1 MTNKKVA
8 AVLNETAQL
17 IELTGGNPFRARA
30 FSGAARTIRDL
41 EEPLQAYVDDEALQD
56 IDGIGEGLAAQ
67 IGDLFARDSFDLRD
81 DLLNAV
87 PTGLL
92 DVLRINGLG
101 TKRVRTLWDEL
112 NITSLEDLEAAATSN
127 QIQTISG
134 FGAKT
139 ESNILESL
147 RKLRHYDAQ
156 RRYADVY
163 APAHALR
170 NALAEST
177 NAQVALVGAFRRQ
190 VPTLKQLTLVTT
202 ADTPD
207 LVDALADAGYD
218 DVEAARDTHPPY
230 ATNTV
235 DAALPDGFPLVIYA
249 VPDDVFGTAVW
260 HHTGSADYREA
271 FIDTYGAV
279 PEVADENTLFA
290 ETNAPSHPPELREA
304 VWADALDTLPTS
316 EALITV
322 EDLRGTIHNH
332 TTASDGAHSLRAMA
346 EAARE
351 RGLSY
356 IGICDHS
363 QSLTVASGLSPKA
376 VRAQFEAID
385 ALNAEY
391 AEQDADFRIFKGI
404 ESDILKDGSLDY
416 ADDLLAAFDLVV
428 ASVHSGFTMTEAE
441 ATERIIRAVSHPAT
455 TVLGHPTGRLLLVRE
470 GYPLDSRAVIDACA
484 EHNVALEL
492 NANPYRLDLD
502 WTHVR
507 YAVEQGVLISI
518 NPDAHATDEL
528 DNVRWGVAAA
538 RKGGLT
544 AEHCLNAKPLEAFT
558 AWLTTRSSVASAA

>member
-67 IGDLFARDSFDLRD
+67 IGDLFARGSFDLRD

-112 NITSLEDLEAAATSN
+112 DITSLEDLEAAATSN

-170 NALAEST
+170 DALAEST
-177 NAQVALVGAFRRQ
+177 NAPVALVGAFRRQ

-202 ADTPD
+202 ADTSD
-207 LVDALADAGYD
+207 VVDALADAGYD
-218 DVEAARDTHPPY
+218 DVEAARDAHPPY

-235 DAALPDGFPLVIYA
+235 DAALPDGFPVVIYT

-260 HHTGSADYREA
+260 HHTGSAAYREA
-271 FIDTYGAV
+271 FINTYGPV
-279 PEVADENTLFA
+279 PEVADEHTLFA
-290 ETNAPSHPPELREA
+290 EANAPSHPPELREA
-304 VWADALDTLPTS
+304 VWTDALDMTPTS

-322 EDLRGTIHNH
+322 EDLHGTIHNH

-363 QSLTVASGLSPKA
+363 QSLTVASGLTPNE

-391 AEQDADFRIFKGI
+391 AEQDAGFRIFKGI

-416 ADDLLAAFDLVV
+416 EDDLLAAFDLVV

-470 GYPLDSRAVIDACA
+470 GYPIDHRAVIDACA
-484 EHNVALEL
+484 AHNVAIEL

-558 AWLTTRSSVASAA
+558 AWLTTRPSVASAA

>member
-41 EEPLQAYVDDEALQD
+41 EEPLQAYVDDGALQD

-67 IGDLFARDSFDLRD
+67 IGDLFARGSFDLRD

-87 PTGLL
+87 PPGLL

-112 NITSLEDLEAAATSN
+112 DITSLDDLEEAATAHR
-127 QIQTISG
+127 IQTISG

-147 RKLRHYDAQ
+147 RKLRRYDAQ

-170 NALAEST
+170 DVLAEST

-190 VPTLKQLTLVTT
+190 VPTLKQLTLVTA
-202 ADTPD
+202 ADAFD
-207 LVDALADAGYD
+207 VVEALSEAGYD
-218 DVEAARDTHPPY
+218 EIEAARDAHPPY
-230 ATNTV
+230 VTNTV
-235 DAALPDGFPLVIYA
+235 DAALPDGFPVVIYT
-249 VPDDVFGTAVW
+249 VSGDVFGTAVW
-260 HHTGSADYREA
+260 YHTGSAAYREA
-271 FIDTYGAV
+271 FTNTYGTT
-279 PEVADENTLFA
+279 PEVAEEHTLFA
-290 ETNAPSHPPELREA
+290 EADAPPHPPELREA
-304 VWADALDTLPTS
+304 VWTDALDDLPTS
-316 EALITV
+316 ESLITV

-332 TTASDGAHSLRAMA
+332 TTASDGAHSLRDMA

-363 QSLTVASGLSPKA
+363 QSLTVASGLTTDE

-391 AEQDADFRIFKGI
+391 AEQDTGFRIFKGI

-416 ADDLLAAFDLVV
+416 DDDLLAAFDLVV

-441 ATERIIRAVSHPAT
+441 ATERVIRAVSHPAT

-470 GYPLDSRAVIDACA
+470 GYPIDHRAVIDACA
-484 EHNVALEL
+484 EHNVAVEL

-507 YAVEQGVLISI
+507 YAIEQGVLISI

-544 AEHCLNAKPLEAFT
+544 AEHCLNAKSLEAVT
-558 AWLTTRSSVASAA
+558 AWLNTRTSVASAA

>member
-41 EEPLQAYVDDEALQD
+41 DEPLQTYLDDDALQT

-67 IGDLFARDSFDLRD
+67 LRDLFARGSFDLRD

-87 PTGLL
+87 PPGLL

-101 TKRVRTLWDEL
+101 TKRVRTLWEEL
-112 NITSLEDLEAAATSN
+112 DITSLDDLEEAATAN

-147 RKLRHYDAQ
+147 RKLRRYDAQ
-156 RRYADVY
+156 RRYADVH
-163 APAHALR
+163 AAAHALR
-170 NALAEST
+170 DAVAEHT
-177 NAQVALVGAFRRQ
+177 GARVALVGAFRRQ
-190 VPTLKQLTLVTT
+190 VPTLKQLTLITT
-202 ADTPD
+202 ADATD
-207 LVDALADAGYD
+207 TATALGDAGYAD
-218 DVEAARDTHPPY
+218 IDTAHDALPPHAR
-230 ATNTV
+230 ATVTTT
-235 DAALPDGFPLVIYA
+235 LPDGFPVALHVVDA
-249 VPDDVFGTAVW
+249 AAFGTARW
-260 HHTGSADYREA
+260 HHTGSDAYRDAFVSDYGPVE
-271 FIDTYGAV
+271 AV
-279 PEVADENTLFA
+279 PTEDDLFSA
-290 ETNAPSHPPELREA
+290 ANAPAHPPELRESA
-304 VWADALDTLPTS
+304 WADALDTAPS
-316 EALITV
+316 AEALIRV
-322 EDLRGTIHNH
+322 DDLHGTIHNH

-363 QSLTVASGLSPKA
+363 QSLTVASGLTPDE
-376 VRAQFEAID
+376 VRTQFDAID

-391 AEQDADFRIFKGI
+391 EAEGIAFRVFKGI

-416 ADDLLAAFDLVV
+416 EDDLLAAFDLVV
-428 ASVHSGFTMTEAE
+428 ASVHSGFTMTETE
-441 ATERIIRAVSHPAT
+441 ATERVIQAVSHPAT

-470 GYPLDSRAVIDACA
+470 GYPLDHRAVIDACA
-484 EHNVALEL
+484 AHNVALEL

-544 AEHCLNAKPLEAFT
+544 AAHCLNAKSLSDFAD
-558 AWLTTRSSVASAA
+558 WLAHRSSVASAA

>member
-41 EEPLQAYVDDEALQD
+41 DEPLQTYVDDDALQS

-67 IGDLFARDSFDLRD
+67 IGELFARGSFDLRD

-87 PTGLL
+87 PPGLL

-101 TKRVRTLWDEL
+101 TKRVRTLWEEL
-112 NITSLEDLEAAATSN
+112 GITSLDDLEDAATAN
-127 QIQTISG
+127 RIQTISG

-147 RKLRHYDAQ
+147 RKLRRYDAQ
-156 RRYADVY
+156 RRYANVY
-163 APAHALR
+163 EPAHALR
-170 NALAEST
+170 DALAEAT
-177 NAQVALVGAFRRQ
+177 DARVELVGAFRRC
-190 VPTLKQLTLVTT
+190 VPTLEQLTLITT
-202 ADTPD
+202 APVSNVTS
-207 LVDALADAGYD
+207 ALSEAGYD
-218 DVEAARDTHPPY
+218 IHEAAHDSHPPY
-230 ATNTV
+230 VNNTV
-235 DAALPDGFPLVIYA
+235 NAALPDGFPVFIYSVDA
-249 VPDDVFGTAVW
+249 EAFGTARW
-260 HHTGSADYREA
+260 YHTGSEAYRDAFEETYGSVPVVSREA
-271 FIDTYGAV
+271 D
-279 PEVADENTLFA
+279 LFA
-290 ETNAPSHPPELREA
+290 DREAPAHPPELREA
-304 VWADALDTLPTS
+304 VWADALDDLPDAES
-316 EALITV
+316 LITV
-322 EDLRGTIHNH
+322 SDLRGTIHNH
-332 TTASDGAHSLRAMA
+332 TTASDGAHSLREMA

-363 QSLTVASGLSPKA
+363 QSLTVASGLSPEE

-391 AEQDADFRIFKGI
+391 EEEGTDFRIFKGI
-404 ESDILKDGSLDY
+404 ESDILNDGSLDY
-416 ADDLLAAFDLVV
+416 EDDLLAAFDLVV

-441 ATERIIRAVSHPAT
+441 ATERVIRAVSHPAT

-470 GYPLDSRAVIDACA
+470 GYPLNHRAVIDACA

-492 NANPYRLDLD
+492 NANPYRLDID

-507 YAVEQGVLISI
+507 YAVEQGVPISI

-544 AEHCLNAKPLEAFT
+544 AEHCLTAKSLDAFT
-558 AWLTTRSSVASAA
+558 HWLEHRPSVASAA

>member
-8 AVLNETAQL
+8 ALLNETAQL

-30 FSGAARTIRDL
+30 FSSAARTIRDL
-41 EEPLQAYVDDEALQD
+41 DAPLQAYVDDDALQD

-67 IGDLFARDSFDLRD
+67 INDLFARGSFDLRD

-87 PTGLL
+87 PPGLL

-101 TKRVRTLWDEL
+101 TKRVRTLWEEL
-112 NITSLEDLEAAATSN
+112 DITSLDDLEDAATAHR
-127 QIQTISG
+127 IQTISG

-147 RKLRHYDAQ
+147 RELRRYDAQ
-156 RRYADVY
+156 RRYADAY
-163 APAHALR
+163 DAAHTLR
-170 NALAEST
+170 DALAEGTS
-177 NAQVALVGAFRRQ
+177 AQVALVGAFRRQ
-190 VPTLKQLTLVTT
+190 VPTLTQLTLVTT
-202 ADTPD
+202 ADIPD
-207 LVDALADAGYD
+207 VVDALADAGYD
-218 DVEAARDTHPPY
+218 DVEAARDEHPPY

-235 DAALPDGFPLVIYA
+235 DAALPDGFPVVIYT
-249 VPDDVFGTAVW
+249 VPKSVFGTAVW
-260 HHTGSADYREA
+260 HHTGSDAYRKA
-271 FIDTYGAV
+271 FTDAYEAV
-279 PEVADENTLFA
+279 PEAPDESTLFA
-290 ETNAPSHPPELREA
+290 EVDAPPHPPELREP
-304 VWADALDTLPTS
+304 VWADALDDLPAP

-322 EDLRGTIHNH
+322 DDLRGTIHNH

-346 EAARE
+346 EAARQ

-363 QSLTVASGLSPKA
+363 QSLTVASGLTPGE

-391 AEQDADFRIFKGI
+391 AEQGVDFRVFKGI

-416 ADDLLAAFDLVV
+416 EDDLLSAFDLVV

-441 ATERIIRAVSHPAT
+441 ATERVIRAVSHPAT

-470 GYPLDSRAVIDACA
+470 GYPLDHHAVIDACA
-484 EHNVALEL
+484 EHNVAVEL

-507 YAVEQGVLISI
+507 YAIEQGVLISI

-538 RKGGLT
+538 RKGGLI

-558 AWLTTRSSVASAA
+558 AWLDARASVASTA

>member
-41 EEPLQAYVDDEALQD
+41 EEPLQAYVDDGALQG

-67 IGDLFARDSFDLRD
+67 IGDLFARGSFDLRD

-87 PTGLL
+87 PPGLL

-101 TKRVRTLWDEL
+101 TKRVRTLWEEL
-112 NITSLEDLEAAATSN
+112 DITSLDDLEQAATAN
-127 QIQTISG
+127 RIQTISG

-147 RKLRHYDAQ
+147 RKLRRYDAQ

-163 APAHALR
+163 EPAHTLR
-170 NALAEST
+170 DTLAEST
-177 NAQVALVGAFRRQ
+177 NAPVALVGAFRRQ
-190 VPTLKQLTLVTT
+190 VPTLKQLTLVTV
-202 ADTPD
+202 A
-207 LVDALADAGYD
+207 DALDVVEALSEAGYD
-218 DVEAARDTHPPY
+218 DVEAARDAHPSY
-230 ATNTV
+230 VTNTV
-235 DAALPDGFPLVIYA
+235 DAALPDGFPVVIYT
-249 VPDDVFGTAVW
+249 VSEDVFGTAVW
-260 HHTGSADYREA
+260 HHTGSAAYREA
-271 FIDTYGAV
+271 FTNTYGAA
-279 PEVADENTLFA
+279 PEVADENILFA
-290 ETNAPSHPPELREA
+290 EVDAPPHPPELREA
-304 VWADALDTLPTS
+304 VWTDALDEFPAS
-316 EALITV
+316 GALITV
-322 EDLRGTIHNH
+322 EDLHGTIHNH
-332 TTASDGAHSLRAMA
+332 TTASDGAHSLRDMA

-363 QSLTVASGLSPKA
+363 QSLTVASGLSPDE
-376 VRAQFEAID
+376 VRTQFEAID

-391 AEQDADFRIFKGI
+391 AGTGTDFRIFKGI

-416 ADDLLAAFDLVV
+416 DDDLLAAFDLVV

-441 ATERIIRAVSHPAT
+441 ATERVIRAVSHPAT

-470 GYPLDSRAVIDACA
+470 GYPLDHRAVIDACA
-484 EHNVALEL
+484 EHNVAVEL
-492 NANPYRLDLD
+492 NANPYRLDVD

-544 AEHCLNAKPLEAFT
+544 AEHCLTAKSLADFT
-558 AWLTTRSSVASAA
+558 DWLAHRSSVASAA